1 MHFALLCW
9 AQLRTGTR
17 NVKHVDRH
25 LALSIYDRYLYVA
38 PEFGKGGADAVKQ
51 PWAILRSNFEE
62 GTVR

>member
-1 MHFALLCW
+1 VHFALLCW

-25 LALSIYDRYLYVA
+25 LALSIYDGYLDVA
-38 PEFGKGGADAVKQ
+38 IEFGKGGADAVKQ
-51 PWAILRSNFEE
+51 PRAILRGNFEE